1 METLVVEPRR
11 FKMSNVEVTVVEEKP
26 KDKVS
31 QLRQPPRPVG
41 GPSVDLKSERVQE
54 ALAAMP
60 GWRAV
65 RGMRAVEKFQ
75 RFPTAQVAQAY
86 AAYVK
91 AFADEVGQ
99 RCSVLQECNQLT
111 VLVTGRRSNG
121 GLGITKPV
129 LDFARR
135 LG

>member
-1 METLVVEPRR
+1 
-11 FKMSNVEVTVVEEKP
+11 MSNVEVTVMEEKS
-26 KDKVS
+26 KGKVS
-31 QLRQPPRPVG
+31 QLRQPPRPIG

-65 RGMRAVEKFQ
+65 RGMRAVERLR
-75 RFPTAQVAQAY
+75 RFPAVPVAEAY

-91 AFADEVGQ
+91 AFAEEVGQ
-99 RCSVLQECNQLT
+99 RCSVAQARDHVT
-111 VLVTGRRSNG
+111 VTIMGRRSNG
-121 GLGITKPV
+121 GLGITRPV